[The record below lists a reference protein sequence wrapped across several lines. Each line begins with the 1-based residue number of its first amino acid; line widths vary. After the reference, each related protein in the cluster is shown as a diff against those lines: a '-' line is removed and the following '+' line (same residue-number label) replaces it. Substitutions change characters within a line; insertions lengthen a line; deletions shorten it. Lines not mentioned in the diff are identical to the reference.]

1 MRFQPTKFVTLQT
14 LENNPPKV
22 GQWVNL
28 DGSLRGQ
35 YLGTTSRG
43 TLVIRYQ
50 NNKFAKRDALGNK
63 HLRAFAKNYGAK

>member
-1 MRFQPTKFVTLQT
+1 MQFQSTKFVTLQS

-22 GQWVNL
+22 GQWVNI

-50 NNKFAKRDALGNK
+50 NNKFAKRDAMGNK
-63 HLRAFAKNYGAK
+63 HLRAFAKNYGAE

>member
-1 MRFQPTKFVTLQT
+1 MRFQSTKFVTLQT

-22 GQWVNL
+22 GQSINL